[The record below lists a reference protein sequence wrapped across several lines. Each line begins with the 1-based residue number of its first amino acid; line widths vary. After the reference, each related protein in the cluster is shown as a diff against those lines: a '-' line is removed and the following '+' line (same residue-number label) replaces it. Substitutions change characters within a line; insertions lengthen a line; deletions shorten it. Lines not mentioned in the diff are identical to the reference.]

1 MHPLTILRK
10 FIISP
15 SSYIKEVD
23 NKTLIRHIFSYV
35 FFGLMMSISI
45 IMLVAYVNPNQYGNI
60 SSKIE
65 TNSYNEVI
73 SFLALALFA
82 PVYEELIFRGLAAKA
97 SPALKRVFLA
107 IFVFVFL
114 FSLTLFPFFTSL
126 VRGYS
131 SLAYIISIL
140 PLTFIITF
148 VTPINWLYNKR
159 FFVWFVYLSSLV
171 FGLIHISNNNYKT
184 FESFLLAPF
193 LIVNQL
199 YLGLVAS
206 YLASRYGITK
216 AILLHL
222 INNSISA
229 LLAVSA
235 QLSGHL
241 FEQVTFGLLSLGL
254 FVTSAVCFFYETIVA
269 YKKSKSIELT
279 KTIQNQEN

>member
-15 SSYIKEVD
+15 STYIKEVD
-23 NKTLIRHIFSYV
+23 NKTQLRHIFSYV
-35 FFGLMMSISI
+35 FFGLMMSLSI
-45 IMLVAYVNPNQYGNI
+45 IMLVAYVNPSQYNNI
-60 SSKIE
+60 SSKLE
-65 TNSYNEVI
+65 TNSYNEI
-73 SFLALALFA
+73 LSFLALALFA
-82 PVYEELIFRGLAAKA
+82 PVYEELIFRGLVAKA

-114 FSLTLFPFFTSL
+114 FSLTVFPFFTSI
-126 VRGYS
+126 VKGYS
-131 SLAYIISIL
+131 SLAYIISII

-159 FFVWFVYLSSLV
+159 FFVWFVYLNSIV
-171 FGLIHISNNNYKT
+171 FALIHISNNNYKT

-199 YLGLVAS
+199 YLGFVAS
-206 YLASRYGITK
+206 YLASRYGITR

-229 LLAVSA
+229 LLAASA
-235 QLSGHL
+235 LLSEHRV
-241 FEQVTFGLLSLGL
+241 EQIVCGLLSLTL
-254 FVTSAVCFFYETIVA
+254 LITSAVCFFYETITA
-269 YKKSKSIELT
+269 YKASKSTELT
-279 KTIQNQEN
+279 KSIKN